1 MYVLHTLNVHTA
13 LPVFSNL
20 DSYSVT
26 VTPQLRSPL
35 KNGVEVGAWGGV
47 FVSYLLPSVTTTV
60 SYFQSTLKSILFSK
74 TLSSV
79 PLP

>member
-1 MYVLHTLNVHTA
+1 MIGWPAIFVIFTCLMYVLHTLNVHTA

-26 VTPQLRSPL
+26 VTPHLRSPL

-47 FVSYLLPSVTTTV
+47 FVSDLLPSV
-60 SYFQSTLKSILFSK
+60 I
-74 TLSSV
+74 SS
-79 PLP
+79 LP